1 MRVIDLESGHT
12 VQAANDEDLVT
23 AVREVDDAPEMDLGD
38 EELRELI
45 SSRAYEAT
53 DS

>member
-1 MRVIDLESGHT
+1 MRVIDLDSGHT
-12 VQAANDEDLVT
+12 VQAANDDDL
-23 AVREVDDAPEMDLGD
+23 AKAIRELEDAPERELGD

-45 SSRAYEAT
+45 SSRAYDAM

>member
-1 MRVIDLESGHT
+1 MRVIDLDSGHT
-12 VQAANDEDLVT
+12 VQAANDDDLVK
-23 AVREVDDAPEMDLGD
+23 AVRDLGDAPEADLAD

-45 SSRAYEAT
+45 SRRAYDAT

>member
-1 MRVIDLESGHT
+1 MRVIDLDSGQS
-12 VQAANDEDLVT
+12 VQAANDDDLAT
-23 AVREVDDAPEMDLGD
+23 AIRELDDAPEKDLGD